1 MRGPFNLFVGAD
13 LYFAGTT
20 PAMPSSD
27 VASNFFFDDSYKQ
40 VSITIIS
47 ATGAGSLSFGAGTLE
62 MWVIG
67 GGAAEGNDGVTKTWT
82 GGGGAY
88 SSTTHTLTGPTTAY
102 YSNGA
107 GATGVSGSNGSPG
120 GDSWANIVSNAAPTL
135 TSQGSL
141 AKGGVN
147 GTTSGAGAGGAA
159 GSGVGTIKYSGGAG
173 SAYDIALGPNSG
185 GNYALPGGGGAAGYS
200 GDGND
205 GRAYYGGSNKSPGGP
220 GGYGAIVN
228 STLTAD
234 LVVATAGVQPGG
246 AGGYGAISGVVNG
259 AAGVVVFKFTAADPV
274 TGGARFTTYILW

>member
-1 MRGPFNLFVGAD
+1 
-13 LYFAGTT
+13 
-20 PAMPSSD
+20 MPSSD

-47 ATGAGSLSFGAGTLE
+47 ATGAGSLSFAAGTLE

-67 GGAAEGNDGVTKTWT
+67 GGAGQGSDAITKVWT
-82 GGGGAY
+82 GGGAGY
-88 SSTTHTLTGPTTAY
+88 SQTEHILGSTTTIY
-102 YSNGA
+102 YNNGA
-107 GATGVSGSNGSPG
+107 GGAGAAGANGSSG

-135 TSQGSL
+135 TNQGSL

-173 SAYDIALGPNSG
+173 SAYDLSLGPNFG
-185 GNYALPGGGGAAGYS
+185 LNYAAPGGGGAAGYS
-200 GDGND
+200 GNGND

-274 TGGARFTTYILW
+274 TGGARFTAYMFW